1 MADLLPTDEPT
12 LPLLLDVSILDDNGS
27 LGSSESPSHLDL
39 VNVNFAHRGLKELP
53 DHLDLTQTKVLCL
66 RRNKIRSIISLPIIP
81 TLQERILL
89 RLRHNTLV

>member
-66 RRNKIRSIISLPIIP
+66 RRNKIRSCKVGIMGNEII
-81 TLQERILL
+81 ERILL

>member
-12 LPLLLDVSILDDNGS
+12 FTFGCFYSDDNGS

-66 RRNKIRSIISLPIIP
+66 RRNKIRSCKVGIMGNEII
-81 TLQERILL
+81 ERILL

>member
-53 DHLDLTQTKVLCL
+53 DHLISRPKYYVSGVIKYVLLSHYPLFLPCKNLTYMITY
-66 RRNKIRSIISLPIIP
+66 
-81 TLQERILL
+81 
-89 RLRHNTLV
+89 